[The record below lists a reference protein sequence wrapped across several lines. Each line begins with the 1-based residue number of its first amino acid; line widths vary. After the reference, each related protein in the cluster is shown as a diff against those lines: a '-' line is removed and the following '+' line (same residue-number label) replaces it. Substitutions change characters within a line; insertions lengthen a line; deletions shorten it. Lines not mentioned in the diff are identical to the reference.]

1 MTLVQKAIA
10 ATLLG
15 GTLAACN
22 SDSLI
27 YSQLRVYHASPDA
40 PKVNVLVDGKTVLS
54 GVDYQQ
60 SSGALKVKAGTRSIQ
75 VDAILADGSTT
86 TVIGPADFNLAN
98 TSEYNLVA
106 TGKVASD
113 GSDGKGFG
121 PQLSSRVDV
130 TPSEARVQVMHSAP
144 DAPTVDV
151 FITAPGADLSQSTP
165 FADDVSYLD
174 VTEAVNVAD
183 GDYQVRITDPSD
195 PTTVFFDSGT
205 FNVPAGSDWFVAATD
220 NTSAG
225 ASPVSLLI
233 DTGESSLLVQDVNSG
248 ADIRVVHGI
257 SDAPGVD
264 VYVDG
269 AAPAASSPLLNL
281 EFKDQTDYLALDAG
295 STAFTVAVTGTSTFV
310 DNLTLTADLV
320 ANTTYTAIAIGDLGD
335 GLSNDKLYVVE
346 DDVRRVATEAKLRA
360 IHASTIAGT
369 VDIYVSSDATPSNDD
384 FILEDIPYE
393 GDSGL
398 LPITPSDVY
407 VMITPANNSSVIAV
421 GPVLLNLTGGSI
433 TTLVAV
439 DDPSSGSG
447 VGALS
452 LDD

>member
-1 MTLVQKAIA
+1 MHLIHKTIA
-10 ATLLG
+10 ATLIG
-15 GTLAACN
+15 GSLVACN

-27 YSQLRVYHASPDA
+27 YSQLRVYHAAPDA

-54 GVDYQQ
+54 FVDYQQ
-60 SSGALKVKAGTRSIQ
+60 SSGALRVKAGTRSIQ
-75 VDAILADGSTT
+75 VDAILADGSTS
-86 TVIGPADFNLAN
+86 TVIGPADFNFAN
-98 TSEYNLVA
+98 TDEYNLVA
-106 TGKVASD
+106 TGKVSSD

-121 PQLSSRVDV
+121 PQLSSREDV
-130 TPSEARVQVMHSAP
+130 TPSQARVQVMHSAP

-151 FITAPGADLSQSTP
+151 FITAPNADLSLATP
-165 FADDVSYLD
+165 FADDVSYLGVTSAID
-174 VTEAVNVAD
+174 VED
-183 GDYQVRITDPSD
+183 GDYQVRITDPNDS
-195 PTTVFFDSGT
+195 TTVFFDSGT
-205 FNVPAGSDWFVAATD
+205 VSVPAGADWFVAATD

-225 ASPVSLLI
+225 ASPVTLLI
-233 DTGESSLLVQDVNSG
+233 DTGDSSLVVQDVNSG

-269 AAPAASSPLLNL
+269 AAPTASSPLENL
-281 EFKDQTDYLALDAG
+281 TFKAQTDYLALDAG
-295 STAFTVAVTGTSTFV
+295 STAFTVAQTGTSTFV
-310 DNLTLTADLV
+310 ADLALTADLA

-346 DDVRRVATEAKLRA
+346 DDVRRVTTEAKLRA
-360 IHASTIAGT
+360 IHASTLAGT
-369 VDIYVSSDATPSNDD
+369 VDIYVSADATPSNDD
-384 FILEDIPYE
+384 VILEDIVYE
-393 GDSGL
+393 AETGL
-398 LPITPSDVY
+398 LPISPSDVY

-421 GPVLLNLTGGSI
+421 APVLLNLTGGSI

-439 DDPSSGSG
+439 DDPSTGSG